1 MKLIDKIK
9 STVFNHR
16 ALKEKIL
23 PLVVFLLPVII
34 ILGIFM
40 GYPVIYTIMRSFY
53 DKANNFVG
61 LQNYVRIF
69 NNPRML
75 TALRN
80 NALWVAIV
88 PIIVTSLGLIFAVLT
103 EKIGWAGLF
112 KIILFIPLVVSGL
125 AAGVIFRFMY
135 ANDPSVGFLN
145 ATTQAIVHTVQPPG
159 LYPDAVTTMRD
170 DIAQQDGG
178 FILKETVEPGENA
191 NFGLARISPEL
202 IPDNAKQV
210 QTEINGQEGING
222 VVWLDYSRGG
232 GIRGQ
237 PEKGETGLPGVRVDL
252 LSSEGEVVKTTYS
265 NENGTYS
272 FNNVGQGQYNIRL
285 NKSTFRKPFGGFYWL
300 GPRLVVPAVMFAYIW
315 ISTGLSLIIIKA
327 GLSSINRSYME
338 AARIAGASE
347 FQVFRYVTVPLLFP
361 VLMVVFIRTVISV
374 LKVFDLVLVIAPES
388 VQANATVLALEMWRA
403 SFGGMRDFGLGSALA
418 TILFLLILPVVYF
431 NIKRFRLND

>member
-1 MKLIDKIK
+1 
-9 STVFNHR
+9 
-16 ALKEKIL
+16 
-23 PLVVFLLPVII
+23 
-34 ILGIFM
+34 
-40 GYPVIYTIMRSFY
+40 
-53 DKANNFVG
+53 
-61 LQNYVRIF
+61 
-69 NNPRML
+69 
-75 TALRN
+75 
-80 NALWVAIV
+80 
-88 PIIVTSLGLIFAVLT
+88 
-103 EKIGWAGLF
+103 
-112 KIILFIPLVVSGL
+112 
-125 AAGVIFRFMY
+125 
-135 ANDPSVGFLN
+135 
-145 ATTQAIVHTVQPPG
+145 
-159 LYPDAVTTMRD
+159 
-170 DIAQQDGG
+170 
-178 FILKETVEPGENA
+178 
-191 NFGLARISPEL
+191 
-202 IPDNAKQV
+202 
-210 QTEINGQEGING
+210 

-237 PEKGETGLPGVRVDL
+237 PEEGESGLPGVRVDL
-252 LSSEGEVVKTTYS
+252 LNSEGEVIKTTYS

-272 FNNVGQGQYNIRL
+272 FNNVAQGQYNIRL
-285 NKSTFRKPFGGFYWL
+285 NESTFRKPFGGFYWL

-347 FQVFRYVTVPLLFP
+347 FQVFRHVTVPLLFP